1 MTDRIEAGR
10 QVVRDMLGEQFLA
23 AIDAHAAAD
32 GFGSAAARLAL
43 GSAFGDVWARPG
55 LEKKM
60 RSMVTMGILIALR
73 TPAEFKNH
81 VRAALGNGCTVSE
94 IEEAIIQAIP
104 YAGFP
109 AASIALSAAAEV
121 LKEKGLLGDARTA
134 EERGML

>member
-1 MTDRIEAGR
+1 MSDRIEAGR
-10 QVVRDMLGEQFLA
+10 QVVRDMLGEPFLA
-23 AIDAHAAAD
+23 AMDAHAAGG

-81 VRAALGNGCTVSE
+81 VRAALGNGCTVTE

-109 AASIALSAAAEV
+109 AVSIALSAAAEV
-121 LKEKGLLGDARTA
+121 LKERGLAGEVKTGAERGLL
-134 EERGML
+134 